1 MVHLVGYTVFLMG
14 KNASIGDNIKFVC
27 PFSRN
32 PEFFKLSDWL
42 KNWHHK
48 SECLTIQQSVNLC

>member
-1 MVHLVGYTVFLMG
+1 MVHLVGYTVFPMG

-32 PEFFKLSDWL
+32 PEFFKLS
-42 KNWHHK
+42 K
-48 SECLTIQQSVNLC
+48 